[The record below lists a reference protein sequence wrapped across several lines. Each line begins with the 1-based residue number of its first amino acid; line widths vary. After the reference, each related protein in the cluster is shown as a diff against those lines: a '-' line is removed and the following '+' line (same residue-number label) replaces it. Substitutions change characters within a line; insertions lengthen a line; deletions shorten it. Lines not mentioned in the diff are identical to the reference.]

1 MTESVRPSAA
11 LRIVRPYAT
20 EGALFESELETI
32 GRTGVLLI
40 GAEAKAAGTVL
51 RFDVVLAD
59 GTVLLRGEGR
69 VLGFKERGFRGEP
82 ALAVRFTRID
92 ARSKAVVD
100 RAVARREEKGRA
112 LPSSNAE
119 PSEGDRPS
127 TTSMA
132 PPSMAP
138 ASIAPA
144 SIGTAPLAPPLS
156 PSTSTSDDDPSARL
170 TRLRQR
176 AAALSPERVEALLR
190 PSPRRNDG

>member
-20 EGALFESELETI
+20 EEALFESELETI

-132 PPSMAP
+132 P

-156 PSTSTSDDDPSARL
+156 PSTSTSGDDPSARL

-176 AAALSPERVEALLR
+176 AAALSSEHVEALLR
-190 PSPRRNDG
+190 SSPRRNDG